1 MTTEQVKVYVWTDF
15 VCPYCLIGE
24 STIHAAVEAEGAA
37 LVWLPFELRP
47 HPTPTLH
54 PEDDYLQT
62 TWKKSVYPTA
72 KKLGVDIRLPTISP
86 QPYTRT
92 AFIGMQWAADQGK
105 ANTYGEAVMRS
116 FFQENRDIGD
126 VAVLKQIVGSLGLDA
141 DDFEVALVQ
150 SEYARLHDAAL
161 ALARDVGVQA
171 VPSVLIGDH
180 LTSGMRDVGSLRTMI
195 RAATFNLL

>member
-1 MTTEQVKVYVWTDF
+1 MIPAQVKVYVWTDF

-24 STIHAAVEAEGAA
+24 STIHAAAQAEGAE

-47 HPTPTLH
+47 HPTPTLR

-72 KKLGVDIRLPTISP
+72 KGLGVDIRLPTISP

-92 AFIGMQWAADQGK
+92 AFVGMQWAADQGH
-105 ANTYGEAVMRS
+105 ANTYVEAVLRA
-116 FFQENRDIGD
+116 FFQEDRDIGD
-126 VAVLKQIVGSLGLDA
+126 VAVLKQIIGDLGLDA

-150 SEYARLHDAAL
+150 PEYARRHDAAL
-161 ALARDVGVQA
+161 ALARKIGVQA
-171 VPSVLIGDH
+171 VPSVLIGDQ
-180 LTSGMRDVGSLRTMI
+180 LTSGMRDLDSLRAMI
-195 RAATFNLL
+195 RAAKFNVF